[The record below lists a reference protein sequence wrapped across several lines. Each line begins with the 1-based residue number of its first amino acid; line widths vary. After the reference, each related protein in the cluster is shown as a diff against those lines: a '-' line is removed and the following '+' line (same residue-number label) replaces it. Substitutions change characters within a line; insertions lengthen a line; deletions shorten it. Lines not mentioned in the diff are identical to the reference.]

1 MIIKDMQNV
10 TGVDFM
16 KNLLLLGSFI
26 IFIRI
31 VAFAF
36 VTSLKCTPKRNTD
49 VRRVIAANNYNI
61 RPLEVENLYN
71 IVKVEFSH
79 KMRERK
85 LRRNTILEIK
95 RYLNKNVIVYP
106 KKKFKNDAHA
116 IYTMLNA
123 RDITVQHLET
133 IQEMMK

>member
-1 MIIKDMQNV
+1 
-10 TGVDFM
+10 
-16 KNLLLLGSFI
+16 
-26 IFIRI
+26 
-31 VAFAF
+31 
-36 VTSLKCTPKRNTD
+36 
-49 VRRVIAANNYNI
+49 
-61 RPLEVENLYN
+61 
-71 IVKVEFSH
+71 
-79 KMRERK
+79 MREKK